1 MEAVDF
7 GVRRTIGKKRPHSSL
22 LRPHA
27 DILRLI
33 AWLLTEEADWVA
45 GQMWLVDGGL
55 AHLRPR
61 PKAGGREAKNAAEP
75 NAAV

>member
-7 GVRRTIGKKRPHSSL
+7 GARRTIGKNRPHSSL

-45 GQMWLVDGGL
+45 GQIWLLDGGL

-75 NAAV
+75 NAVV